1 MHMVAAGQTDVGRR
15 REHNEDAY
23 LIDPRLAL
31 YIVCD
36 GVGGHAAG
44 EVASHKTV
52 SVVQEVIHRHRAI
65 LDAYL
70 TSPSDPQLNAVMHL
84 VEEAVQEAC
93 SCLYTIGERE
103 PSKKGMGTT
112 IAMLLALQKTVIV
125 AHAGDSRVYLIRDH
139 HLQQLTEDHSLAGE
153 LMKAG
158 MLEREQLKT
167 WPLANVITRCVGS
180 QPTVQVDTRVVE
192 CHVGDRFLLCSDG
205 FHNYLHDDDEDDA
218 LLAMSTRLTP
228 AQLVTACVA
237 FANDH
242 GGQDNI
248 TVIVTEVA
256 ALA

>member
-1 MHMVAAGQTDVGRR
+1 MHIVAAGQTDVGRR

-65 LDAYL
+65 LDAHL

-125 AHAGDSRVYLIRDH
+125 GKGNAGSDELRWRQSRTHR
-139 HLQQLTEDHSLAGE
+139 QQG
-153 LMKAG
+153 
-158 MLEREQLKT
+158 
-167 WPLANVITRCVGS
+167 VIFVIV
-180 QPTVQVDTRVVE
+180 VQIVVE
-192 CHVGDRFLLCSDG
+192 
-205 FHNYLHDDDEDDA
+205 
-218 LLAMSTRLTP
+218 
-228 AQLVTACVA
+228 
-237 FANDH
+237 
-242 GGQDNI
+242 
-248 TVIVTEVA
+248 TV
-256 ALA
+256 